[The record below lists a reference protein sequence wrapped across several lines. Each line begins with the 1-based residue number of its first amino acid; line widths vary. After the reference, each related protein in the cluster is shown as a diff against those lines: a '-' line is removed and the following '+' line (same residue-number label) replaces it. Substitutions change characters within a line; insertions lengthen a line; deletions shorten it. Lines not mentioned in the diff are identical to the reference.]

1 MHPIRIVKAIL
12 FKSVM
17 TFHKNCIRNWNEL
30 HVGRYFRQI
39 LCKSLTK
46 TWNPVYTKAGFL
58 ILNKNSLGHISTE
71 TLFFCLP
78 TCLNIHLKTSKFTVL
93 RKFIRINEELLRN
106 HNKTP
111 TTSSYSTLKCTFII
125 QTLISC
131 KYTSNDTSSTYQQ
144 YIQHAYHINRKI

>member
-46 TWNPVYTKAGFL
+46 TWNPVYTQAGFL
-58 ILNKNSLGHISTE
+58 ILNKNSLGHTLTE

-78 TCLNIHLKTSKFTVL
+78 TCLKIHSKTSKFNVL
-93 RKFIRINEELLRN
+93 QRFMIKKREPYEI
-106 HNKTP
+106 
-111 TTSSYSTLKCTFII
+111 TSSYSKLKDPFTI
-125 QTLISC
+125 QTSITY
-131 KYTSNDTSSTYQQ
+131 KYTSNSTSSILQ
-144 YIQHAYHINRKI
+144 